1 MSENSENINIR
12 KGNTSALANKGI
24 QVLRDAAF
32 KTNVAFYVTLVINA
46 LLLLAIYYYQ
56 TKWPFV
62 LLLCLFILLTIFT
75 YFTSVASKTALS
87 IAIGVK
93 KDLNKI

>member
-32 KTNVAFYVTLVINA
+32 KTNVAFYVTLVFN
-46 LLLLAIYYYQ
+46 LLLLLGIFFSSYKL
-56 TKWPFV
+56 TFGI
-62 LLLCLFILLTIFT
+62 LFFLCIGLTVFT